1 MEPSQTFNPTLT
13 AESFQ
18 MAYEE
23 NSPRDSAGS
32 HPETLIR
39 DLHNLTLNPPPRFPS
54 PLPEGP
60 AQVSDRSQRVLQE
73 TRGDTPYRQRG
84 VRTLLSAR
92 RERLAEMRALLS
104 NRYSRARREK
114 LRDGIKGVQSE
125 PFSVPFQCTCSY
137 CLYHSWDPSENARL
151 GSDYDRVESI

>member
-18 MAYEE
+18 MAYEK

>member
-60 AQVSDRSQRVLQE
+60 AQVSDRSERVLQE

-92 RERLAEMRALLS
+92 RERLAKMRALLS
-104 NRYSRARREK
+104 NRYSR
-114 LRDGIKGVQSE
+114 SE

>member
-60 AQVSDRSQRVLQE
+60 AQVPDRSERKGSYRRPEVTLPIGRE
-73 TRGDTPYRQRG
+73 ESDLVICKERTPGQDESSPEQQILPGSKRK
-84 VRTLLSAR
+84 A
-92 RERLAEMRALLS
+92 ER
-104 NRYSRARREK
+104 
-114 LRDGIKGVQSE
+114 
-125 PFSVPFQCTCSY
+125 
-137 CLYHSWDPSENARL
+137 WD
-151 GSDYDRVESI
+151 

>member
-1 MEPSQTFNPTLT
+1 MEPSQMFNPTLM

-18 MAYEE
+18 MAYKE
-23 NSPRDSAGS
+23 NSPRDSGS

-54 PLPEGP
+54 PLPEGS
-60 AQVSDRSQRVLQE
+60 AQVPDRSERVLQE
-73 TRGDTPYRQRG
+73 TRGDTPYKQRG

-92 RERLAEMRALLS
+92 REHLAKMRALLS
-104 NRYSRARREK
+104 NRYSWVRRQK

-151 GSDYDRVESI
+151 GTHALPLEP